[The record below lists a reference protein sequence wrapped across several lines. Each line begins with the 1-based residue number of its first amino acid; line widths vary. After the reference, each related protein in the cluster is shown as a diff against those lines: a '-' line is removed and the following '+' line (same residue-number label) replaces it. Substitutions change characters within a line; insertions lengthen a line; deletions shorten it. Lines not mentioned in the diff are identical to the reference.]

1 MTRHLFRP
9 TPLPQLP
16 NMQRFPTLLA
26 LIGSLRPDV
35 VGEEVEAEGAS
46 PAARVDDTPVE
57 DEQSVP
63 HVSTASQRRVLSA
76 EVAFR
81 AGLQS
86 LDAIDLAAT
95 LRRRILTLQSVPV
108 QMRSTLRTAF
118 RAGLQLVADASS
130 ADSALR
136 GWKLFYLAARMLLRR
151 SRVPAAELD
160 ELFRWPCLLAA
171 AEAAM
176 RSSEPAATRT
186 DRTDAEARA
195 ARATEFVH
203 LGELSAAARALVS
216 EPLAPGSP
224 DTLRELRDPANRPQ
238 EPYMLPDPEVI
249 AFRPAD
255 ECALPLQPFLASL
268 RRARRGTA
276 AGPSGVTNEHLRIL
290 LDDEADC
297 ALLHGAAERLARAD
311 RAAAGCRCHPSG
323 PYCRPPQAQRAGAG
337 ACSRGR
343 VSPPGRAHPCAG
355 VRVRA
360 PSCLHAVSVWP

>member
-1 MTRHLFRP
+1 MRQVCRHHRPLTTLLRPRLCVGKMTRHLFRP

-76 EVAFR
+76 EAAFR

-95 LRRRILTLQSVPV
+95 LRRRILTMQSVPV

-136 GWKLFYLAARMLLRR
+136 GWKLFYFAARMLLHRAPGET
-151 SRVPAAELD
+151 RVPAAELD
-160 ELFRWPCLLAA
+160 RRCELFRRGDRPCLLAA

-186 DRTDAEARA
+186 DRTDAKARA
-195 ARATEFVH
+195 ARATAFVH
-203 LGELSAAARALVS
+203 LGELSAAARALLS

-238 EPYMLPDPEVI
+238 EPVAPTQARKRWSVS
-249 AFRPAD
+249 
-255 ECALPLQPFLASL
+255 CA
-268 RRARRGTA
+268 
-276 AGPSGVTNEHLRIL
+276 
-290 LDDEADC
+290 
-297 ALLHGAAERLARAD
+297 
-311 RAAAGCRCHPSG
+311 
-323 PYCRPPQAQRAGAG
+323 
-337 ACSRGR
+337 
-343 VSPPGRAHPCAG
+343 SPPK
-355 VRVRA
+355 
-360 PSCLHAVSVWP
+360 